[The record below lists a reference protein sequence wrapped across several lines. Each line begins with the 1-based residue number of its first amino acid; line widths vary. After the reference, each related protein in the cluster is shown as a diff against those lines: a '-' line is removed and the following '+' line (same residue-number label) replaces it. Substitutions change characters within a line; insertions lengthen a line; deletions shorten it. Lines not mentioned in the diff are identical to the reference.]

1 MECDRRENSAFAR
14 GPHRQVSSSG
24 VTVPGPG
31 FTPAWK
37 DVLGKGQTPW
47 PEGPCRSAGHLHAQG
62 AYSSPW
68 EAPKADQMRQKA
80 TGLN

>member
-37 DVLGKGQTPW
+37 DVLGKRQTP
-47 PEGPCRSAGHLHAQG
+47 GQG
-62 AYSSPW
+62 VPAVLLVTYMHR
-68 EAPKADQMRQKA
+68 ELTAPPGKHRK
-80 TGLN
+80 LIR